1 VRETLHH
8 RACRADANGVC
19 IQLHRHGPD
28 EQGGEGV
35 HHSRRRARVA
45 RLDVT
50 ESNSG
55 WTLKIHTLLINE
67 PNFFDRTGGAS
78 PY

>member
-1 VRETLHH
+1 MSDKVMLCERRSITEHVAQMQMVFAYSYTDMVLMNK
-8 RACRADANGVC
+8 AAK
-19 IQLHRHGPD
+19 
-28 EQGGEGV
+28 GV

-67 PNFFDRTGGAS
+67 PN
-78 PY
+78 